1 MLPNCKIQIFKTFKR
16 MRLLPKKENT
26 QKNLHTQNIAHD
38 PLPSSAKP
46 KSSIPQ
52 TFFGRQTV
60 VLPKKFSLFF
70 NCASR
75 CLLRQRRNSI
85 KNKQKQNSIF
95 LVRQFECCLYNTK
108 HESEASVSRFP
119 RIGSHLDRGR

>member
-16 MRLLPKKENT
+16 MRLLPNT
-26 QKNLHTQNIAHD
+26 QKNLHTENIAHD

-60 VLPKKFSLFF
+60 VLPKTFSFF
-70 NCASR
+70 STV
-75 CLLRQRRNSI
+75 
-85 KNKQKQNSIF
+85 
-95 LVRQFECCLYNTK
+95 LVGAFFAEGET
-108 HESEASVSRFP
+108 V
-119 RIGSHLDRGR
+119 